1 MKKIVAFAGSPRK
14 EGFSR
19 QLMDRLLAGAE
30 AAGAEVVVYDLNA
43 DGIKGCQGCFYCR
56 KHDACAQQ
64 DVLQPMYGDIREACA
79 VVATFPLYFGQI
91 SGQGKI
97 WLDRMYPMFQKDF
110 SPRFPGKKA
119 VTIFA
124 QAKADPA
131 VMQGAIDSVNGLI
144 GGYGWELI
152 RSFLIAGTVDPQY
165 RLEESLLA
173 EAYQVGQ
180 QLV

>member
-79 VVATFPLYFGQI
+79 VVATFPLYF
-91 SGQGKI
+91 
-97 WLDRMYPMFQKDF
+97 
-110 SPRFPGKKA
+110 
-119 VTIFA
+119 
-124 QAKADPA
+124 
-131 VMQGAIDSVNGLI
+131 
-144 GGYGWELI
+144 
-152 RSFLIAGTVDPQY
+152 
-165 RLEESLLA
+165 
-173 EAYQVGQ
+173 
-180 QLV
+180 